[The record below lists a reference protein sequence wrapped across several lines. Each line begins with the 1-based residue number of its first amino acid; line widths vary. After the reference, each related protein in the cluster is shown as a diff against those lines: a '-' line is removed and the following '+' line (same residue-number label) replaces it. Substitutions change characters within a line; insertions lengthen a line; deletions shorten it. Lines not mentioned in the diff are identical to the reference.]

1 LPTRIRLLRNTAT
14 DNVRQ
19 DQAAQ
24 HMLSTG
30 ARGATLE
37 DVSVEASLVHHIPS
51 SVPHAVL
58 GILGATP

>member
-1 LPTRIRLLRNTAT
+1 MCIP
-14 DNVRQ
+14 RQ
-19 DQAAQ
+19 DQVAQ
-24 HMLSTG
+24 HMLSSG

-51 SVPHAVL
+51 SVPHAIL